1 MDDFVE
7 LLLLVLCKEAYHMD
21 QRMAIIKHEWLQYSI
36 LDAILIAGFSV
47 YTYAVLCILYVDV

>member
-21 QRMAIIKHEWLQYSI
+21 QRMATIKHEWLQYSDFGCNI
-36 LDAILIAGFSV
+36 DSWF
-47 YTYAVLCILYVDV
+47 